1 MATCSKCGAKISMFD
16 LDDGMCGTC
25 AEEAR
30 SVHMAELA
38 MSEAQRAAQE
48 TEQARIAAERAKKRD
63 SIVLTTETAPNL
75 DIAER
80 LAIISAECVFG
91 MNVFKDIGAS
101 FRDFFG
107 GRNKA
112 FQDALREARE
122 TVLSELRNEALDLG
136 ADAVVA
142 VDLDYSEV
150 SGGGKSMMFLV
161 ASGTAV
167 KMKPS
172 SL

>member
-1 MATCSKCGAKISMFD
+1 MAICSKCGATVSRFD
-16 LDDGMCGTC
+16 LDNGMCGIC
-25 AEEAR
+25 AFKERQVSDSERVDREAEQAKAA
-30 SVHMAELA
+30 AEL
-38 MSEAQRAAQE
+38 S
-48 TEQARIAAERAKKRD
+48 KRLD
-63 SIVLTTETAPNL
+63 AILLTTETVPSI
-75 DIAER
+75 DITER
-80 LAIISAECVFG
+80 IAIITAECVFG
-91 MNVFKDIGAS
+91 MHIFKDIGAS

-112 FQDALREARE
+112 FQDALRDARK
-122 TVLSELRNEALDLG
+122 TVLSELRKEALDVG

-167 KMKPS
+167 K
-172 SL
+172 LANRLV